1 MEMSSK
7 LNENVAMQTIT
18 SLVDDEPPMV
28 SEDAEPLTLLVGNEY
43 EMGWRSVH
51 IHGKNESVYIKETGA
66 GLLLKVIAK

>member
-18 SLVDDEPPMV
+18 SLVDGEPPMV
-28 SEDAEPLTLLVGNEY
+28 SKDAEPLTLLVGNEY

>member
-51 IHGKNESVYIKETGA
+51 PRQKRVGVHQRNGCRAVAEGHRK
-66 GLLLKVIAK
+66 

>member
-1 MEMSSK
+1 MEMSS
-7 LNENVAMQTIT
+7 NENVEMHTIT
-18 SLVDDEPPMV
+18 YLVSDEPPMV
-28 SEDAEPLTLLVGNEY
+28 SKDAEPLSLLVGNEY